1 MLKPVCRFLLSCG
14 FFTFSVVRAESTTP
28 VSARPTPAMTEAGT
42 RTMNGIQM
50 NDYRGFEKNWR
61 LVTVR
66 FRKDTQELRWTFA
79 NELAWKTLASGLIEY
94 PPGAVFAKIGTVT
107 HEDSQFP
114 SSAVPSG
121 ARRYQ
126 FMVRDAVKYKETG
139 GWGYALF
146 DVDGNT
152 FPDPVKETSMACY
165 ACHRIVEN
173 RGQVFSQPFLF
184 SSDSKALIE
193 TNFVSDRKGFRVI
206 EFEWVKS
213 SALPIKLRSE
223 IPTNF
228 SRVRTVTDANLKKH
242 VFHGTLDEIRP
253 RLELEA
259 YKQAAPAVLVS
270 SDGKSFSLVTPI
282 EKSDCKKN
290 RSFRAVSTLAG
301 GKLQS
306 NEYCNP

>member
-1 MLKPVCRFLLSCG
+1 MQKPVCRFLLSCAVFG
-14 FFTFSVVRAESTTP
+14 LSFAHAEAPTAVVAPTD
-28 VSARPTPAMTEAGT
+28 SAVAGQQ
-42 RTMNGIQM
+42 MNGIQM
-50 NDYRGFEKNWR
+50 SDYQGFEKNWR

-79 NELAWKTLASGLIEY
+79 NELAWKTLSSGSIEY
-94 PPGAVFAKIGTVT
+94 PAGSVFAKIGSVT

-114 SSAVPSG
+114 SSAVPNG

-126 FMVRDAVKYKETG
+126 FMVRDAAKFKQTG

-146 DVDGNT
+146 DVDGNL
-152 FPDPVKETSMACY
+152 FPDPVKETSTACY

-184 SSDSKALIE
+184 SSGSKALIE
-193 TNFVSDRKGFRVI
+193 TTFLSDKKGFRVVD
-206 EFEWVKS
+206 FEWQKTS
-213 SALPIKLRSE
+213 SLPAKLRDLL
-223 IPTNF
+223 PKNF
-228 SRVRTVTDANLKKH
+228 TRVRAVNDQTLRRN

-259 YKQAAPAVLVS
+259 YNQSSPAVLVS

-282 EKSDCKKN
+282 KIADCKKN
-290 RSFRAVSTLAG
+290 RSFRAVSTLAAG
-301 GKLQS
+301 PMQS
-306 NEYCNP
+306 TEYCNP